1 MFQKIMQILKSRIF
15 VIILILIIL
24 VVLSLF
30 FWAYGS
36 LFAFNEIYV
45 FSNSYL
51 RFGIIFIFWC
61 CIFLFFLLKPLSNF
75 IKSFKDDKRIRLK
88 EIKKESNEFLY
99 KAKRNFFIALK
110 DAKQTWKKDI
120 NTKNL
125 PLVVIVGNE
134 GAGKSTFINYSDI
147 EYPLSDSL
155 ESYKKM
161 HKSTNNFSLY
171 VSKKGALLD
180 TEGNYFSQED
190 FFHPNSSDEL
200 PEDDIEKNRDFLIKK
215 SIWQNF
221 LKFLNKNYFH
231 SKLNGIILII
241 DTRLFLENTKE
252 YSNNL
257 IRYLTKRVHEC
268 EKILGVQLPI
278 YVVFSKLDLIEG
290 MREFFDIFNEKI
302 QKKAFGISFA
312 EHFKEED
319 IQKSF
324 EEISKSLFLRF
335 VDKNSSIYTIEE
347 KNKIYLFL
355 KQLDNL
361 FVLSKDF
368 IVQLQNENILKNS
381 SVLRGVYYVS
391 AYQENV
397 PRNFM
402 LDTICEKYN
411 IKKPLAQVKQSFSK
425 QSYFVQSLLEDIVFK
440 DSSLSRIKSFY
451 KKISLVGLTIFLSCM
466 TYFIS
471 SYFILKSE
479 QEKKISQSVYTD
491 LSFLLKNMQDYP
503 MMSIEEKA
511 KLLVDLR
518 NILSVYP
525 QLIEKASLF
534 EYFSLN
540 ITYKGFKKAQNLYYK
555 ISEDVLKNT
564 LLKEMEIILQTD
576 DNYDNLIKTLYVYK
590 SLFEQKYLDKDLLKI
605 WINENWNFL
614 EKYKISKENFLSG
627 IDELQKIDLSTSQ
640 QDDISVKLSIEKLY
654 NVAKIQRIYTLL
666 NFIILDKKNKVYNFK
681 NELGFA
687 ANNVFSESIKIDSIE
702 EIYTKKGMADFLQTL
717 NVKIDKAIEIDSWI
731 LNDLSNSENRSNMA
745 MGIIKIYLT
754 QYQNKWQEILNSLA
768 PKKFIS
774 KSSMLN
780 ELNILSKKEN
790 PLMNFIKIVSV
801 NTNLNDA
808 TLLTQAYNLGVN
820 AAEIKTSFMGI
831 TSSFD
836 AYHKIIEQNSILN
849 TGVTAVGLDVGSHQK
864 TMELINTDL
873 SNIHKKITD
882 FTTNNSQTIEEK
894 IKYALSDSKDSSD
907 PFSSLEQNIK
917 NLPSEL
923 EKYYVTLS
931 LYAWNI
937 IENHGVSLFNT
948 VWLNEVYA
956 PFVNDIAPF
965 YPFNLLS
972 SQDLSIDSFK
982 NFFGKNGILNKF
994 YEKYLTNVLIKR
1006 KNVYSINSKFSSRLT
1021 FSKEFLDFITKAGNL
1036 SELMLNANDVMRVRF
1051 TLQSLDLSA
1060 DFSFVKVQYNDT
1072 SIIYDHTLHT
1082 KLDVIT
1088 DEFNNGTSFDFT
1100 AYSYLDANIN
1110 YTKSYKGEWAWYK
1123 LLQESKNSNSSYSVL
1138 FNDNKKMYFDFKL
1151 NNNNSDINNIIM
1163 ILSDFKIVE
1172 NITKAQNDR

>member
-1 MFQKIMQILKSRIF
+1 L
-15 VIILILIIL
+15 
-24 VVLSLF
+24 
-30 FWAYGS
+30 
-36 LFAFNEIYV
+36 
-45 FSNSYL
+45 
-51 RFGIIFIFWC
+51 
-61 CIFLFFLLKPLSNF
+61 
-75 IKSFKDDKRIRLK
+75 
-88 EIKKESNEFLY
+88 
-99 KAKRNFFIALK
+99 
-110 DAKQTWKKDI
+110 
-120 NTKNL
+120 
-125 PLVVIVGNE
+125 
-134 GAGKSTFINYSDI
+134 
-147 EYPLSDSL
+147 
-155 ESYKKM
+155 
-161 HKSTNNFSLY
+161 
-171 VSKKGALLD
+171 
-180 TEGNYFSQED
+180 
-190 FFHPNSSDEL
+190 
-200 PEDDIEKNRDFLIKK
+200 
-215 SIWQNF
+215 
-221 LKFLNKNYFH
+221 
-231 SKLNGIILII
+231 
-241 DTRLFLENTKE
+241 
-252 YSNNL
+252 
-257 IRYLTKRVHEC
+257 
-268 EKILGVQLPI
+268 
-278 YVVFSKLDLIEG
+278 
-290 MREFFDIFNEKI
+290 
-302 QKKAFGISFA
+302 
-312 EHFKEED
+312 
-319 IQKSF
+319 
-324 EEISKSLFLRF
+324 
-335 VDKNSSIYTIEE
+335 DKN
-347 KNKIYLFL
+347 
-355 KQLDNL
+355 
-361 FVLSKDF
+361 
-368 IVQLQNENILKNS
+368 
-381 SVLRGVYYVS
+381 
-391 AYQENV
+391 
-397 PRNFM
+397 
-402 LDTICEKYN
+402 
-411 IKKPLAQVKQSFSK
+411 
-425 QSYFVQSLLEDIVFK
+425 
-440 DSSLSRIKSFY
+440 
-451 KKISLVGLTIFLSCM
+451 
-466 TYFIS
+466 
-471 SYFILKSE
+471 
-479 QEKKISQSVYTD
+479 
-491 LSFLLKNMQDYP
+491 
-503 MMSIEEKA
+503 
-511 KLLVDLR
+511 
-518 NILSVYP
+518 
-525 QLIEKASLF
+525 
-534 EYFSLN
+534 
-540 ITYKGFKKAQNLYYK
+540 
-555 ISEDVLKNT
+555 
-564 LLKEMEIILQTD
+564 
-576 DNYDNLIKTLYVYK
+576 
-590 SLFEQKYLDKDLLKI
+590 
-605 WINENWNFL
+605 
-614 EKYKISKENFLSG
+614 
-627 IDELQKIDLSTSQ
+627 
-640 QDDISVKLSIEKLY
+640 
-654 NVAKIQRIYTLL
+654 
-666 NFIILDKKNKVYNFK
+666 NKVYNFK

-702 EIYTKKGMADFLQTL
+702 EIYTKRGMADFLQTL

-849 TGVTAVGLDVGSHQK
+849 TGATAVGLDVGSHQK

-923 EKYYVTLS
+923 EKYYATLS